1 MDKAYAD
8 EQLEYVFNEYGKAIE
23 NFCYVRLGE
32 ANEFT
37 YDCVQ
42 DTYCVFYRKL
52 LDGEIIKN
60 PRAFLYKTASN
71 MVFKAREKY
80 FSNAKRNKS
89 LDEVKN
95 ISVSIDDE
103 IDNKFDEKLDLEK
116 VKTKLLSQL
125 SEAEKRLY
133 KLKYEENKSLNDIS
147 LILDITPTAVAKRTS
162 RLRKKIT
169 DLVNPT
175 LEDFRK
181 GDNWYEHYG
190 KRKNIIRYF

>member
-8 EQLEYVFNEYGKAIE
+8 EQLELVFNEYGKAIE
-23 NFCYVRLGE
+23 NFCYIRLGE

-37 YDCVQ
+37 HDCVQ
-42 DTYCVFYRKL
+42 ETYCVFYKKL

-60 PRAFLYKTASN
+60 PRAFLYKTATN
-71 MVFKAREKY
+71 MVLKAREKY

-89 LDEVKN
+89 LEEIKN

-103 IDNKFDEKLDLEK
+103 IDKKFDEKLDLEK
-116 VKTKLLSQL
+116 VKTKILSQL
-125 SEAEKRLY
+125 SESEIRLY

-147 LILDITPTAVAKRTS
+147 LILNITPTAVAKRTS

-169 DLVNPT
+169 DLVYPT
-175 LEDFRK
+175 LDDFRK
-181 GDNWYEHYG
+181 GDNWYEYNG
-190 KRKNIIRYF
+190 